1 MHIFIFFCFFVAEII
16 FASFNY
22 LFFMKHFILSLTLFL
37 LSIASFGRVICDTT
51 CHAPE
56 DEFRYFAVVSPV
68 GRSMVSHIEQA
79 PLLTTLDN
87 KTIAVVGVS
96 FMAHITHPEIKRIIE
111 ENYSNVTV
119 LLTDEMGYAGP
130 YAGMGIDR
138 EQAKAFKQKLIEHNV
153 DAVICGN
160 GGCGICTPKETGS
173 AIAAEYLGI
182 PAVVVAGPGFTDQ
195 AKYTAYNNGVAVLR
209 TAEYPGAFATHTEQQ
224 LIENT
229 RNVTW
234 PQILAGLTTPI
245 TQEEIDAAKN
255 ADHGDLRDDVFWGDI
270 HQIDSF
276 FVSMQWSDGMPFV
289 PPTYEEANR
298 YLTYTDYAWHETVV
312 VMPGAY
318 RNITAWHVAVNAIMA
333 GCKPEYMP
341 LLIAMTK
348 AMAGPEF
355 RRTLLST
362 HGWIP
367 YCIINGP
374 MARQLGIDA
383 GQGQIN
389 ERANMVIGR
398 FLNLAIMNM
407 MGYYV
412 KANRMGTF
420 GYPMAWCIVEDD
432 AACRRVGWEPYHVRR
447 GLGINESAVTVTSA
461 LLWGNNMAISTQD
474 PQIMMQLI
482 AWDCSER
489 GQCALGSSQQYTPRT
504 ILMTEPVAR
513 NLAVKFKTLDELED
527 SLIVNSRRPVKER
540 AFANLYAN
548 TGGQKNYTMNQY
560 THYIEQSEG
569 GQTTT
574 TAPWYDRTESTQK
587 TVPTMRR
594 DSTVFIITGDTARNK
609 VQVMPGGSHSIA
621 AVEIPAKWDSIM
633 AAKGYP
639 TLESMFLEEIDDNPT
654 TDISSLN
661 PDDLPII
668 QRGTMI
674 INPNHERM
682 AVFDTAGKMIAST
695 IYDYNLSN
703 LPAGIYIVRLAG
715 IKGSF
720 KIFKGNYRE

>member
-1 MHIFIFFCFFVAEII
+1 MKRLFSLVAIVALCI
-16 FASFNY
+16 SAY
-22 LFFMKHFILSLTLFL
+22 
-37 LSIASFGRVICDTT
+37 GRVICDTA

-56 DEFRYFAVVSPV
+56 DDFRNYAVVSPV
-68 GRSMVSHIEQA
+68 GRSMVTPITQA
-79 PLLTTLDN
+79 PRLTTLDG
-87 KTIAVVGVS
+87 KTIAIVGVS
-96 FMAHITHPEIKRIIE
+96 FMAHVTHPELKRIIE
-111 ENYSNVTV
+111 ELYPTATV

-138 EQAKAFKQKLIEHNV
+138 PQATAFKQKLIEHNV

-195 AKYTAYNNGVAVLR
+195 AKYTAFNNGVAVLR
-209 TAEYPGAFATHTEQQ
+209 TAEYPGAFATHTTQQ
-224 LIENT
+224 LIDNT

-245 TQEEIDAAKN
+245 TQAEIDAATN

-276 FVSMQWSDGMPFV
+276 FVSMQWSDGLPFV

-298 YLTYTDYAWHETVV
+298 YLSYTDYAWHETVV

-318 RNITAWHVAVNAIMA
+318 RNVTAWHVAVNAIMA

-341 LLIAMTK
+341 ILIAMTK

-374 MARQLGIDA
+374 MARQLGIDT

-389 ERANMVIGR
+389 DQANMCLGR

-412 KANRMGTF
+412 KSNRMGTF
-420 GYPMAWCIVEDD
+420 GYPMAWCLVEDD
-432 AACRRVGWEPYHVRR
+432 AACQRIGWEPYHVQR
-447 GLGINESAVTVTSA
+447 GYGLNESAVTVTSA
-461 LLWGNNMAISTQD
+461 LLWGNNMAVSTQD
-474 PQIMMQLI
+474 PQKIMQLI
-482 AWDCSER
+482 AWDCAER
-489 GQCALGSSQQYTPRT
+489 GQCALGSSQQFTPRT
-504 ILMTEPVAR
+504 ILMTEPTAR
-513 NLAVKFKTLDELED
+513 ILAQEYETLDELED

-560 THYIEQSEG
+560 MRHIEQSEG
-569 GQTTT
+569 GQTTP
-574 TAPWYDRTESTQK
+574 TAPWYDRTESTIK
-587 TVPTMRR
+587 TVATMRK

-609 VQVMPGGSHSIA
+609 VQVMPGGAHAIA
-621 AVEIPAKWDSIM
+621 KVEVPADWDSIM

-639 TLESMFLEEIDDNPT
+639 TLQSMYLPETTTGTDNQV
-654 TDISSLN
+654 SSARK
-661 PDDLPII
+661 DELPIR
-668 QRGTMI
+668 QQGTLILNDTHAKMGI
-674 INPNHERM
+674 
-682 AVFDTAGKMIAST
+682 FDASGKMVGST
-695 IYDYNLSN
+695 I
-703 LPAGIYIVRLAG
+703 
-715 IKGSF
+715 
-720 KIFKGNYRE
+720 GNYDTRQLPKGVYLIRVHGYKGTYQVINR

>member
-1 MHIFIFFCFFVAEII
+1 MKKI
-16 FASFNY
+16 
-22 LFFMKHFILSLTLFL
+22 LFSLALAV
-37 LSIASFGRVICDTT
+37 LSIPMSGRVICDTT

-56 DEFRYFAVVSPV
+56 DEFRNFPVVSPV
-68 GRSMVSHIEQA
+68 GRSMVTHIEQA
-79 PLLTTLDN
+79 PRLTTLDN
-87 KTIAVVGVS
+87 KTIAIVGVS
-96 FMAHITHPEIKRIIE
+96 FMAHVTHPELKRIIE
-111 ENYSNVTV
+111 EQYSNVTV

-138 EQAKAFKQKLIEHNV
+138 PQAQAFKQKLIEHHV

-195 AKYTAYNNGVAVLR
+195 AKYTAYNKGVAVLR

-234 PQILAGLTTPI
+234 PQILDGLTRPI
-245 TQEEIDAAKN
+245 TQAEIETAKN

-270 HQIDSF
+270 HKIDSF
-276 FVSMQWSDGMPFV
+276 FVSMQWSDGLPFV
-289 PPTYEEANR
+289 PPTYDEANR
-298 YLTYTDYAWHETVV
+298 YLKYTDYKWHETVE

-341 LLIAMTK
+341 LLIALTH

-362 HGWIP
+362 HGWVP

-374 MARQLGIDA
+374 MARQLGIDM

-389 ERANMVIGR
+389 EQANMCIGR
-398 FLNLAIMNM
+398 FLNLAIMNF

-420 GYPMAWCIVEDD
+420 GYPMAWCLLEDD
-432 AACRRVGWEPYHVRR
+432 AACQRVGWQPLHVQR
-447 GLGINESAVTVTSA
+447 GMGINESAVTVTSA

-474 PQIMMQLI
+474 PKIMMQLI
-482 AWDCSER
+482 AWDCAER

-513 NLAVKFKTLDELED
+513 ILAQKFETLDELED
-527 SLIVNSRRPVKER
+527 SLIVYSRRPVKER

-548 TGGQKNYTMNQY
+548 TGGQQDYTMNQY
-560 THYIEQSEG
+560 MRHIEQSEG
-569 GQTTT
+569 GKSTP
-574 TAPWYDRTESTQK
+574 TAPWYDRTESTIK
-587 TVPTMRR
+587 TVPCMRK

-609 VQVMPGGSHSIA
+609 VQVMPGGAHSTYK
-621 AVEIPAKWDSIM
+621 VEVPDNWNELTT
-633 AAKGYP
+633 AKGYP
-639 TLESMFLEEIDDNPT
+639 TLESQYLTEESTENTPTNAPATAKGVLPVQYRGNILHNPT
-654 TDISSLN
+654 H
-661 PDDLPII
+661 
-668 QRGTMI
+668 GK
-674 INPNHERM
+674 M
-682 AVFDTAGKMIAST
+682 AVFDATGKMIART
-695 IYDYNLSN
+695 LKDYDTSH
-703 LPAGIYIVRLAG
+703 LPDGVYLVRFG
-715 IKGSF
+715 GMKGVFRFIK
-720 KIFKGNYRE
+720 K

>member
-1 MHIFIFFCFFVAEII
+1 
-16 FASFNY
+16 
-22 LFFMKHFILSLTLFL
+22 MKRFILPLALLVLSL
-37 LSIASFGRVICDTT
+37 SSFGRVICDTT

-56 DEFRYFAVVSPV
+56 DEFRNYAVVSPV
-68 GRSMVSHIEQA
+68 GRSMVTHIEQA
-79 PLLTTLDN
+79 PRLATLDN

-111 ENYSNVTV
+111 ENYKNVTV
-119 LLTDEMGYAGP
+119 LLTDVMGYAGP

-138 EQAKAFKQKLIEHNV
+138 QQAKEFMQKLIDYHV

-224 LIENT
+224 LIDNT

-245 TQEEIDAAKN
+245 TQEEIDASKN

-270 HQIDSF
+270 RKIDSF
-276 FVSMQWSDGMPFV
+276 FVSMQWSDGLPFV
-289 PPTYEEANR
+289 PPTYDEANR
-298 YLTYTDYAWHETVV
+298 YLEYCDYAWHETVA

-318 RNITAWHVAVNAIMA
+318 RNVTAWHVAVNAIMS

-341 LLIAMTK
+341 LLIALTK

-362 HGWIP
+362 HAWAP

-374 MARQLGIDA
+374 MARQLGIDN

-389 ERANMVIGR
+389 EQANMCIGR

-420 GYPMAWCIVEDD
+420 GYPMAWCLLEDD
-432 AACRRVGWEPYHVRR
+432 AACQRVGWEPLHVQR
-447 GLGINESAVTVTSA
+447 GISINESAVTVTSA
-461 LLWGNNMAISTQD
+461 LLWGNNMAVSTQD
-474 PQIMMQLI
+474 PQKIMQLI
-482 AWDCSER
+482 AWDISER
-489 GQCALGSSQQYTPRT
+489 GQCALGSSQQFTPRT
-504 ILMTEPVAR
+504 ILITEPTAR
-513 NLAVKFKTLDELED
+513 ILAQDYETLEELED
-527 SLIVNSRRPVKER
+527 SLIIWSRRPVKER

-548 TGGQKNYTMNQY
+548 TGGQKDYTMNQY
-560 THYIEQSEG
+560 TRYIEQSEG
-569 GQTTT
+569 GATTPT
-574 TAPWYDRTESTQK
+574 PPWYDRTEATQK
-587 TVPTMRR
+587 TVPCMRK

-609 VQVMPGGSHSIA
+609 VQVMPGGGHSTRQ
-621 AVEIPAKWDSIM
+621 VEVPANWDELM
-633 AAKGYP
+633 QAKGYEP
-639 TLESMFLEEIDDNPT
+639 LESFYLNAGSSDTPT
-654 TDISSLN
+654 SSITTEN
-661 PDDLPII
+661 TSNVPVH
-668 QRGTMI
+668 QWGSTI
-674 INPNHERM
+674 INEHHGQM
-682 AVFDTAGKMIAST
+682 AIFDATGKMIART
-695 IYDYNLSN
+695 RNDYNMQS
-703 LPAGIYIVRLAG
+703 LPDGVYFVRIAGINGACRV
-715 IKGSF
+715 IK
-720 KIFKGNYRE
+720 K

>member
-1 MHIFIFFCFFVAEII
+1 MRKKTSV
-16 FASFNY
+16 
-22 LFFMKHFILSLTLFL
+22 LLFL
-37 LSIASFGRVICDTT
+37 LLATIPAFSRVICDTA

-56 DEFRYFAVVSPV
+56 DEFRNYAVVSPV
-68 GRSMVSHIEQA
+68 GRSMVTHIEQA
-79 PLLTTLDN
+79 PRLTTLDN

-96 FMAHITHPEIKRIIE
+96 FMAQVTHPEIKRLIE
-111 ENYSNVTV
+111 ANYKNVTV

-138 EQAKAFKQKLIEHNV
+138 AQAAAFKQKLIEHHV

-234 PQILAGLTTPI
+234 PQIVAGLTTPI
-245 TQEEIDAAKN
+245 TQAEIDAAKN

-276 FVSMQWSDGMPFV
+276 FVSMQWSDGLPFV

-298 YLTYTDYAWHETVV
+298 YLEYCDYAWHETVV

-318 RNITAWHVAVNAIMA
+318 RNVTAWHVAVNAIMA

-367 YCIINGP
+367 FCILNGP
-374 MARQLGIDA
+374 MARQLGIDN

-389 ERANMVIGR
+389 EQANMVLGR
-398 FLNLAIMNM
+398 FLNLAIINM

-412 KANRMGTF
+412 KSNRMGTF

-432 AACRRVGWEPYHVRR
+432 GACQRVGWEPYHVQR
-447 GLGINESAVTVTSA
+447 GFGINESAVTVTSA

-474 PQIMMQLI
+474 PQTMMQLI
-482 AWDCSER
+482 AWDCAER
-489 GQCALGSSQQYTPRT
+489 GQCALGSSQQFTPRT
-504 ILMTEPVAR
+504 ILLTEPVAR
-513 NLAVKFKTLDELED
+513 NLAVEFETLDELED
-527 SLIVNSRRPVKER
+527 SLIVWSRRPVKER

-548 TGGQKNYTMNQY
+548 TGGQKDYTMNQY
-560 THYIEQSEG
+560 TRYIEQSEG
-569 GQTTT
+569 GKSTP
-574 TAPWYDRTESTQK
+574 TAPWYDRTESTIK
-587 TVPTMRR
+587 TVPTMRK

-609 VQVMPGGSHSIA
+609 VQVMPGGAHSIA
-621 AVEIPAKWDSIM
+621 KVEVPAKWDSIM
-633 AAKGYP
+633 EAKGYP
-639 TLESMFLEEIDDNPT
+639 SLESMYLTETSENQPAS
-654 TDISSLN
+654 ISTVNEGNIPVS
-661 PDDLPII
+661 
-668 QRGTMI
+668 QRGATI
-674 INPNHERM
+674 VNTNHARM
-682 AVFDTAGKMIAST
+682 AVFDATGKMIGST
-695 IYDYNLSN
+695 TGDYNMRS
-703 LPAGIYIVRLAG
+703 LPAGVYMVRIAG
-715 IKGSF
+715 VKGSC
-720 KIFKGNYRE
+720 KVIKR

>member
-1 MHIFIFFCFFVAEII
+1 MKR
-16 FASFNY
+16 
-22 LFFMKHFILSLTLFL
+22 LFSL
-37 LSIASFGRVICDTT
+37 IALIALCISAFGRVICDTA

-56 DEFRYFAVVSPV
+56 DDFRNYAVVSPV
-68 GRSMVSHIEQA
+68 GRSMVTPITQT
-79 PLLTTLDN
+79 PRLTTLDG
-87 KTIAVVGVS
+87 KTIAIVGVS
-96 FMAHITHPEIKRIIE
+96 FMAHVTHPELKRIIE
-111 ENYSNVTV
+111 ELYPTATV

-138 EQAKAFKQKLIEHNV
+138 PQATAFKQKLIEHHV

-195 AKYTAYNNGVAVLR
+195 AKYTAYNNGVPVLR
-209 TAEYPGAFATHTEQQ
+209 TAEYPGAFATHTTQQ
-224 LIENT
+224 LIDNT

-245 TQEEIDAAKN
+245 TQAEIDAATN

-276 FVSMQWSDGMPFV
+276 FVSMQWSDGLPFI

-298 YLTYTDYAWHETVV
+298 YLSYTDYAWHETVV

-318 RNITAWHVAVNAIMA
+318 RNVTAWHVAVNAIMA

-374 MARQLGIDA
+374 MARQLGIDT

-389 ERANMVIGR
+389 EQANMCIGR

-412 KANRMGTF
+412 KSNRMGTF
-420 GYPMAWCIVEDD
+420 GYPMAWCLVEDD
-432 AACRRVGWEPYHVRR
+432 AACQRIGWQPYHVKR
-447 GLGINESAVTVTSA
+447 GYGLNESAVTVTSA
-461 LLWGNNMAISTQD
+461 LLWGNNMAVSTQD
-474 PQIMMQLI
+474 PQKIMQLI
-482 AWDCSER
+482 AWDCAER
-489 GQCALGSSQQYTPRT
+489 GQCALGSSQQFTPRT
-504 ILMTEPVAR
+504 ILMTEPTAR
-513 NLAVKFKTLDELED
+513 ILAQEYETLDELED

-560 THYIEQSEG
+560 MRHIEQSEG
-569 GQTTT
+569 GQTTP
-574 TAPWYDRTESTQK
+574 TAPWYDRTESTLK
-587 TVPTMRR
+587 TVATMHK

-609 VQVMPGGSHSIA
+609 VQVMPGGNHAIA
-621 AVEIPAKWDSIM
+621 KVEVPADWDSIM

-639 TLESMFLEEIDDNPT
+639 TLQSMYLPET
-654 TDISSLN
+654 TTETPNQVSSARN
-661 PDDLPII
+661 DQLPIR
-668 QRGTMI
+668 QQGALI
-674 INPNHERM
+674 INDTHAKM
-682 AVFDTAGKMIAST
+682 GIFDASGKMVGST
-695 IYDYNLSN
+695 I
-703 LPAGIYIVRLAG
+703 
-715 IKGSF
+715 
-720 KIFKGNYRE
+720 GNYDTRQLPKGVYLIRVHGYSGTYKVINR

>member
-1 MHIFIFFCFFVAEII
+1 MKRISLFLTGIFICL
-16 FASFNY
+16 FAN
-22 LFFMKHFILSLTLFL
+22 
-37 LSIASFGRVICDTT
+37 GRVICDTT

-56 DEFRYFAVVSPV
+56 DEFRNYAVVSPV
-68 GRSMVSHIEQA
+68 GRSMVKHIEQA
-79 PLLTTLDN
+79 PRLTTLDN

-96 FMAHITHPEIKRIIE
+96 FMAHITHPEIKRLIE
-111 ENYSNVTV
+111 ENYKNVTV

-138 EQAKAFKQKLIEHNV
+138 QQAKEFKQKLIDNQV

-182 PAVVVAGPGFTDQ
+182 PAVVVAGPGFIEQ
-195 AKYTAYNNGVAVLR
+195 AKYTAYNNGIGVLR

-224 LIENT
+224 LIDNT

-234 PQILAGLTTPI
+234 PQIVEGLTTPI

-255 ADHGDLRDDVFWGDI
+255 ANHGDLRDDVFWGDI
-270 HQIDSF
+270 HTIDSF
-276 FVSMQWSDGMPFV
+276 FVSMQWSDGLPFV

-298 YLTYTDYAWHETVV
+298 YLEYCDYAWHETVV

-318 RNITAWHVAVNAIMA
+318 RNVTAWHVAVNAIMA

-367 YCIINGP
+367 FCIINGP
-374 MARQLGIDA
+374 MARQLGIDN

-389 ERANMVIGR
+389 EQANMVIGR
-398 FLNLAIMNM
+398 FLNLAIINM

-412 KANRMGTF
+412 KSNRMGTF
-420 GYPMAWCIVEDD
+420 GYPMAWCLVEDD
-432 AACRRVGWEPYHVRR
+432 AACQRVGWEPYHVQR
-447 GLGINESAVTVTSA
+447 GFGINESAITVTSA

-474 PQIMMQLI
+474 PQTMMQLI
-482 AWDCSER
+482 AWDCAER

-513 NLAVKFKTLDELED
+513 NLSVEFETLEELED
-527 SLIVNSRRPVKER
+527 SLIVYSRRPVKER

-548 TGGQKNYTMNQY
+548 TGGQKDYTMAQY
-560 THYIEQSEG
+560 TGHIRNTEG
-569 GQTTT
+569 GKKTPTPQ
-574 TAPWYDRTESTQK
+574 WYDRTETSQM
-587 TVPTMRR
+587 TVPCMRK

-609 VQVMPGGSHSIA
+609 VQVMPGGAHSIA
-621 AVEIPAKWDSIM
+621 KVEVPAKWDSIM
-633 AAKGYP
+633 EAKGYP
-639 TLESMFLEEIDDNPT
+639 SLESMYLTESGGTTTATPAVSANGGPVSFNGREIVNSEHKKIAIYDA
-654 TDISSLN
+654 S
-661 PDDLPII
+661 
-668 QRGTMI
+668 
-674 INPNHERM
+674 
-682 AVFDTAGKMIAST
+682 GKMVGR
-695 IYDYNLSN
+695 SN
-703 LPAGIYIVRLAG
+703 THFSMRSLPSGVYMVYVAGY
-715 IKGSF
+715 KGVAC
-720 KIFKGNYRE
+720 KVVKN

>member
-1 MHIFIFFCFFVAEII
+1 MRKNAFIFRLLTFDFRLLTVA
-16 FASFNY
+16 
-22 LFFMKHFILSLTLFL
+22 FL
-37 LSIASFGRVICDTT
+37 LCNIPSFGRVICDTA

-56 DEFRYFAVVSPV
+56 DEFLNYAVVSPV
-68 GRSMVSHIEQA
+68 GRSMVTHIDQA
-79 PLLTTLDN
+79 PRLTTLDN
-87 KTIAVVGVS
+87 KTIAIVGVS
-96 FMAHITHPEIKRIIE
+96 FMAHVTHPEIKRIIE
-111 ENYSNVTV
+111 ENYQNVTV
-119 LLTDEMGYAGP
+119 LQTDVMGYAGP

-138 EQAKAFKQKLIEHNV
+138 EQAKAFKQKLIDYHV

-182 PAVVVAGPGFTDQ
+182 PAVVAGPGFTDQ

-224 LIENT
+224 LIDNT

-245 TQEEIDAAKN
+245 TQAEIDAAKN

-276 FVSMQWSDGMPFV
+276 FVSMQWSDGLPFV

-298 YLTYTDYAWHETVV
+298 YLEYCDY
-312 VMPGAY
+312 
-318 RNITAWHVAVNAIMA
+318 AWHVAVNAIMA

-362 HGWIP
+362 HAWAP

-374 MARQLGIDA
+374 MARQLGIDT

-389 ERANMVIGR
+389 EQANMVLGR

-420 GYPMAWCIVEDD
+420 GYPMAWCLVEDD
-432 AACRRVGWEPYHVRR
+432 AACQRIGWEPYHVQR

-461 LLWGNNMAISTQD
+461 LLWGNNMAVSTQE
-474 PQIMMQLI
+474 PQKIMQLI

-504 ILMTEPVAR
+504 ILMTEPTAR
-513 NLAVKFKTLDELED
+513 ILATEYETLDELED
-527 SLIVNSRRPVKER
+527 SLIVWSRRPVRER

-548 TGGQKNYTMNQY
+548 TGGQKDYTMAQY
-560 THYIEQSEG
+560 MGHIRNTEG
-569 GQTTT
+569 GKNTPTP
-574 TAPWYDRTESTQK
+574 PWYDRTEPTQM
-587 TVPTMRR
+587 TVPCMRK

-621 AVEIPAKWDSIM
+621 AVEVPAKWDSIM
-633 AAKGYP
+633 ASKGYP
-639 TLESMFLEEIDDNPT
+639 SLESMYLPDSGGTTTAAPVVSANGSSSSANGSPVSFNGREIVNSEHKKIAIYDA
-654 TDISSLN
+654 S
-661 PDDLPII
+661 
-668 QRGTMI
+668 
-674 INPNHERM
+674 
-682 AVFDTAGKMIAST
+682 GKMVGR
-695 IYDYNLSN
+695 SN
-703 LPAGIYIVRLAG
+703 THFSMRSLPSGVYMVYVSGYKGVACKIVVP
-715 IKGSF
+715 
-720 KIFKGNYRE
+720 

>member
-1 MHIFIFFCFFVAEII
+1 MKRLFSLVAIVALCI
-16 FASFNY
+16 SAY
-22 LFFMKHFILSLTLFL
+22 
-37 LSIASFGRVICDTT
+37 GRVICDTA

-56 DEFRYFAVVSPV
+56 DDFRNYAVVSPV
-68 GRSMVSHIEQA
+68 GRSMVTPITQA
-79 PLLTTLDN
+79 PRLTTLDG
-87 KTIAVVGVS
+87 KTIAIVGVS
-96 FMAHITHPEIKRIIE
+96 FMAHVTHPELKRIIE
-111 ENYSNVTV
+111 ELYPTATV

-138 EQAKAFKQKLIEHNV
+138 PQATAFKQKLIEHHV

-195 AKYTAYNNGVAVLR
+195 AKYTAFNNGIAVLR
-209 TAEYPGAFATHTEQQ
+209 TAEYPGAFATHTTQQ
-224 LIENT
+224 LIDNT

-245 TQEEIDAAKN
+245 TQAEIDAATN

-276 FVSMQWSDGMPFV
+276 FVSMQWSDGLPFV

-298 YLTYTDYAWHETVV
+298 YLSYTDYAWHETVV

-318 RNITAWHVAVNAIMA
+318 RNVTAWHVAVNAIMA

-341 LLIAMTK
+341 ILIAMTK

-374 MARQLGIDA
+374 MARQLGIDT

-389 ERANMVIGR
+389 EQANMCLGR

-412 KANRMGTF
+412 KSNRMGTF
-420 GYPMAWCIVEDD
+420 GYPMAWCLVEDD
-432 AACRRVGWEPYHVRR
+432 AACQRIGWEPYHVQR
-447 GLGINESAVTVTSA
+447 GYGLNESAVTVTSA
-461 LLWGNNMAISTQD
+461 LLWGNNMAVSTQD
-474 PQIMMQLI
+474 PQKIMQLI
-482 AWDCSER
+482 AWDCAER
-489 GQCALGSSQQYTPRT
+489 GQCALGSSQQFTPRT
-504 ILMTEPVAR
+504 ILMTEPTAR
-513 NLAVKFKTLDELED
+513 ILAQEYETLDELED

-560 THYIEQSEG
+560 MRHIEQSEG
-569 GQTTT
+569 GQTTP
-574 TAPWYDRTESTQK
+574 TAPWYDRTESTIK
-587 TVPTMRR
+587 TVATMRK

-609 VQVMPGGSHSIA
+609 VQVMPGGAHAIA
-621 AVEIPAKWDSIM
+621 KVEVPADWDSIM

-639 TLESMFLEEIDDNPT
+639 TLQSMYLPET
-654 TDISSLN
+654 TTGTANQVSSARK
-661 PDDLPII
+661 DELPIR
-668 QRGTMI
+668 QQGTLILNDTHAKMGI
-674 INPNHERM
+674 
-682 AVFDTAGKMIAST
+682 FDASGKMVGST
-695 IYDYNLSN
+695 I
-703 LPAGIYIVRLAG
+703 
-715 IKGSF
+715 
-720 KIFKGNYRE
+720 GNYDTRQLPKGVYLIRVHGYKGTYQVINR

>member
-1 MHIFIFFCFFVAEII
+1 MR
-16 FASFNY
+16 N
-22 LFFMKHFILSLTLFL
+22 
-37 LSIASFGRVICDTT
+37 
-51 CHAPE
+51 
-56 DEFRYFAVVSPV
+56 FAVVSPV
-68 GRSMVSHIEQA
+68 GRSMVTPIEQA
-79 PLLTTLDN
+79 PRLTTLQG

-96 FMAHITHPEIKRIIE
+96 FMAHVTHPEIKRILLE
-111 ENYSNVTV
+111 EYGAAKV

-138 EQAKAFKQKLIEHNV
+138 PQAAEFKKKLIENKV

-209 TAEYPGAFATHTEQQ
+209 TAEYPGAFATHTNEQ

-234 PQILAGLTTPI
+234 PQIYAGLTTPI
-245 TQEEIDAAKN
+245 TQAEIEAATN

-276 FVSMQWSDGMPFV
+276 FVSMQWSDGLPFV
-289 PPTYEEANR
+289 PPTYDEANE
-298 YLTYTDYAWHETVV
+298 YLKYTDYAWHETVV

-318 RNITAWHVAVNAIMA
+318 RNVTAWHVAVNAIMA

-341 LLIAMTK
+341 ILIAMTK

-362 HGWIP
+362 HGWVP
-367 YCIINGP
+367 FCIINGP
-374 MARQLGIDA
+374 MARQLGIDN

-389 ERANMVIGR
+389 ERANMCIGR

-412 KANRMGTF
+412 KSNRMGTF
-420 GYPMAWCIVEDD
+420 GYPMAWCLMEDD
-432 AACRRVGWEPYHVRR
+432 AACQRIGWQPYHVKKGY
-447 GLGINESAVTVTSA
+447 GLNESAVTVTSA
-461 LLWGNNMAISTQD
+461 LLWGNNMAISTQE
-474 PQIMMQLI
+474 PQKIMQLI
-482 AWDCSER
+482 AWDCAER
-489 GQCALGSSQQYTPRT
+489 GQCALGSSQQFTPRT
-504 ILMTEPVAR
+504 ILMTEPTAR
-513 NLAVKFKTLDELED
+513 VLAKEYKTLDQLED

-548 TGGQKNYTMNQY
+548 TGGQKDYTLNQY
-560 THYIEQSEG
+560 MRHIEQAEG
-569 GQTTT
+569 GQSTP
-574 TAPWYDRTESTQK
+574 TAPWYDRTESTIK
-587 TVPTMRR
+587 TVATMRK

-609 VQVMPGGSHSIA
+609 VQVMPGGNHSTA
-621 AVEIPAKWDSIM
+621 KVEVPSNWDALM

-639 TLESMFLEEIDDNPT
+639 TLESMYLTENGGNTSTKVTTVNDDQ
-654 TDISSLN
+654 
-661 PDDLPII
+661 LPIRQEGAVI
-668 QRGTMI
+668 VNENRG
-674 INPNHERM
+674 RM
-682 AVFDTAGKMIAST
+682 AIFDASGKMIATT
-695 IYDYNLSN
+695 ISN
-703 LPAGIYIVRLAG
+703 FDLRSLPDGVYLVRLAG
-715 IKGSF
+715 VKGAY
-720 KIFKGNYRE
+720 KVVKGAE